1 MDQALAAVAPQRAA
15 FRSALAVTIDELR
28 SQLDSGQSA
37 EMPRAERVAVKLG
50 RFAAG
55 RIDPESFAELVTET
69 ERSDASWN
77 EPAALALEALRDVEA
92 RGDDVF
98 RIKVD
103 AGEDLYAAVDAAL
116 ADAGRAFGAAR
127 VVELA
132 RTGRYVPSQHDPLL
146 ASFPFRRWSRTE
158 RAKAPPL
165 VVEVDGGDL
174 LAGALS
180 GFLDGVVK
188 IVLLIGGKA
197 PPAPLVRLVTPG
209 VFVMQTADAGEL
221 ALAGKAAGPAIAA
234 LVPKDAGQF
243 LHEPSEDAT
252 RIEVGHLP
260 DEEPGKA
267 LGQISAFQQAEEL
280 RLLRALAT
288 GEPAAAS
295 TAAVGSAP
303 TASAASGD
311 GASPAPPPGGPT
323 ESVDVLAAWL
333 LRQADLNNLES
344 AGQG

>member
-1 MDQALAAVAPQRAA
+1 MEQALAAVAPQRGA

-28 SQLDSGQSA
+28 SQLDGGLSA
-37 EMPRAERVAVKLG
+37 ETRPAERVAVKLG
-50 RFAAG
+50 LFAAG
-55 RIDPESFAELVTET
+55 RIDPESFAGLVVEAD
-69 ERSDASWN
+69 RSDASWN
-77 EPAALALEALRDVEA
+77 EPAALALDALREVEA

-98 RIKVD
+98 RVNVD

-165 VVEVDGGDL
+165 VVDVDGGDL
-174 LAGALS
+174 LVGGLA

-188 IVLLIGGKA
+188 IVLLVGGKA

-221 ALAGKAAGPAIAA
+221 ERAGKAAGPAIAA

-243 LHEPSEDAT
+243 LHEPSEDGT

-280 RLLRALAT
+280 RLLRALAS

-295 TAAVGSAP
+295 AQAAATAPAGPNHA
-303 TASAASGD
+303 GD
-311 GASPAPPPGGPT
+311 GALPASPAGRPT